1 MAKIYRTNGDVEN
14 VEPKNGTDFQLE
26 ELSAIAGG
34 YIEVLYLDDKEIL
47 VCDEEGKLKGYPL
60 NVRATDIVRS
70 YGISDYIVGD
80 VLICKTGEVK

>member
-14 VEPKNGTDFQLE
+14 VEPKNGTDFQLD
-26 ELSAIAGG
+26 ELSSIVGG

-47 VCDEEGKLKGYPL
+47 ICDEEGKLKGYPL

-70 YGISDYIVGD
+70 CGISDYIVGD

>member
-1 MAKIYRTNGDVEN
+1 MAKIYRASGDVEN
-14 VEPKNGTDFQLE
+14 VEPKNGTDFQLD
-26 ELSAIAGG
+26 ELSSIVGG

-70 YGISDYIVGD
+70 CGILDFIVGD